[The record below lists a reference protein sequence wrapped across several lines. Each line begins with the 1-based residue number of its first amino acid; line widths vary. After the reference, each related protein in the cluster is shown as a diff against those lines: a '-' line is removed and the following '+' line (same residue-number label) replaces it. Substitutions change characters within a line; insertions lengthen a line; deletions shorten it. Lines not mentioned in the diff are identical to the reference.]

1 MKKSLWLER
10 VLMYNPYYMALCLN
24 EKEFKRACKDIKIS
38 KKDVPEFSKGDDFAR
53 VHFFERDKDVL
64 AIVCLNPGKHSISE
78 VHGILVHEAVHIWQ
92 RVKIH
97 IEESEPSSE
106 FEAYSLQNIA
116 QNLFEAYSERKR

>member
-1 MKKSLWLER
+1 
-10 VLMYNPYYMALCLN
+10 MYNPYYVALCLN
-24 EKEFKRACKDIKIS
+24 EKEFKRVCKDIEVKEI
-38 KKDVPEFSKGDDFAR
+38 PEFSKSDDHAR
-53 VHFFERDKDVL
+53 VHFFERGNDVL
-64 AIVCLNPGKHSISE
+64 AIICLNPGKRSISE
-78 VHGILVHEAVHIWQ
+78 VHGVLVHEAVHIWQ

>member
-1 MKKSLWLER
+1 
-10 VLMYNPYYMALCLN
+10 MYNPYYVALCLN
-24 EKEFKRACKDIKIS
+24 EKEFKRACKDIKIA
-38 KKDVPEFSKGDDFAR
+38 KKDVPEFSRGDDFAR
-53 VHFFERDKDVL
+53 CHFFERDKDVL

-92 RVKIH
+92 RVKIY

-116 QNLFEAYSERKR
+116 QILFEAYDERKK